1 MSSQS
6 SVLTKVFLFFFA
18 LFGVFASLAAAA
30 PFAEME
36 RRDVF
41 VPPITYPHTGT
52 VWYKGQRHNVTW
64 DTTNAPVNITNKLGR
79 IMLRKGDITTPV
91 ILEDNFDILLGRIEV
106 TVPWVLPDT
115 DYSLVLFG
123 DSGNFS
129 PQFSI
134 QE

>member
-1 MSSQS
+1 MSPQL
-6 SVLTKVFLFFFA
+6 SVLKNGFVVSA
-18 LFGVFASLAAAA
+18 AIGMLANIATAI
-30 PFAEME
+30 PVSGLEK
-36 RRDVF
+36 RDVYT
-41 VPPITYPHTGT
+41 PPVTYPHAGT

-64 DTTNAPVNITNKLGR
+64 DTANHPVNITNKLGR
-79 IMLRKGDITTPV
+79 IWLRKGDITTPV
-91 ILEDNFDILLGRIEV
+91 ILGENFDILLGRIEV
-106 TVPWVLPDT
+106 TVPWVIPDT